1 MGVADRFRIQLPM
14 AETNFN
20 DLKQLLIKNCMLR
33 ISSDEIRE
41 DTPLFGPGS
50 LGLDSIDAL
59 QLTVAIEQ
67 NYGIVIKDPEVAR
80 QAFRSLG
87 SLKEWL
93 QTELNKTPQ
102 AT

>member
-1 MGVADRFRIQLPM
+1 M
-14 AETNFN
+14 AEVNFT

-33 ISSDEIRE
+33 VSPDEIQE

-59 QLTVAIEQ
+59 QMTVAIEQ
-67 NYGIVIKDPEVAR
+67 DYGIAIKDPEVAR

-87 SLKEWL
+87 SLKAWL
-93 QTELNKTPQ
+93 QAELGKTPQ

>member
-1 MGVADRFRIQLPM
+1 MTEV
-14 AETNFN
+14 NFN

-33 ISSDEIRE
+33 VSPDEIRE
-41 DTPLFGPGS
+41 ETLLFGPDS

-67 NYGIVIKDPEVAR
+67 DYGIAIKDPETAS
-80 QAFRSLG
+80 QAFRNLK

-93 QTELNKTPQ
+93 QAEREKRCK

>member
-1 MGVADRFRIQLPM
+1 M
-14 AETNFN
+14 AEVNFN

-33 ISSDEIRE
+33 VSPEEIKE
-41 DTPLFGPGS
+41 ETPLFGPDS

-59 QLTVAIEQ
+59 QMTVGIEQ
-67 NYGIVIKDPEVAR
+67 EYGIALKTPEEAR
-80 QAFRSLG
+80 QAFQSLA

-93 QTELNKTPQ
+93 RAELEKTPK

>member
-1 MGVADRFRIQLPM
+1 M
-14 AETNFN
+14 AEVTFN

-33 ISSDEIRE
+33 VSPDEIQE

-59 QLTVAIEQ
+59 QMTVAIEQ
-67 NYGIVIKDPEVAR
+67 DYGIAIKDPEVAR
-80 QAFRSLG
+80 QAFRSLS

-93 QTELNKTPQ
+93 RIELGKTPK

>member
-1 MGVADRFRIQLPM
+1 MADV
-14 AETNFN
+14 NFN

-33 ISSDEIRE
+33 VSPDEIQE
-41 DTPLFGPGS
+41 ETPLFGPES

-59 QLTVAIEQ
+59 QMTVAIERD
-67 NYGIVIKDPEVAR
+67 YGIAIKDPEVAR
-80 QAFRSLG
+80 QAFGSLR

-93 QTELNKTPQ
+93 QTELGKTPK